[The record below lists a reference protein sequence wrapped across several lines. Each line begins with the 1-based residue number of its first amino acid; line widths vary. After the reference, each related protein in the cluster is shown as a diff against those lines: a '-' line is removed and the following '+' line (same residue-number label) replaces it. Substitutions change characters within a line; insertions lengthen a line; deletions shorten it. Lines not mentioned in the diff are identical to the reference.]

1 MQSSKTSDC
10 TWKELLQEGTHTLEQ
25 ADVAEAGL
33 DARYLLEE
41 LTGWSLAQFFLH
53 QEERADQDSIA
64 AYREQIRKRSR
75 HIPLQHLTGQQE
87 FMGLSFQVNEHVLI
101 PRQDTEVL
109 VEKLLPLVSGK
120 RVLDVCTGSGCIA
133 ISLAKLGKPLRVDA
147 VDLSREALEAANI
160 NAETLAAEVTF
171 AQGDLLQNVQQ
182 TYDVIVS
189 NPPYIATE
197 TIRALMPEVREHEPM
212 LALDGG
218 IDGLVIYRRLIPQ
231 AWEHLDE
238 DGQLWMEIGYDQGES
253 VPALMKECGFDQ
265 VHCYQDLAGLDR
277 VVSGVKKTHLYAED
291 AVGQRKE

>member
-218 IDGLVIYRRLIPQ
+218 ADGLVIYRRLIPQ

-277 VVSGVKKTHLYAED
+277 VVSGVKKTHLHAED